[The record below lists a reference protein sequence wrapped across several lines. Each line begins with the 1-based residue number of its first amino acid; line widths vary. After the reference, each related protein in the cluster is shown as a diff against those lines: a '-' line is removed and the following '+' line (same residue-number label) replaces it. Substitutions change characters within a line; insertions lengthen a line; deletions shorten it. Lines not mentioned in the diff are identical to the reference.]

1 MTRMIVSNALKSG
14 ELDPA
19 FGADGKV
26 EIPGGIGSVRSII
39 TDGQSGFYT
48 AVYRSEM
55 CWIYHFFVDGAQ
67 DFQFGQGGVAKW
79 SFSTKPDSR
88 PIHLA
93 LQPGGKILLLGKAG
107 NNQFEGNLALT
118 RFNST
123 GSPDLVFGTKISPF
137 LEDFS
142 PSIAVQ
148 ADGKI
153 LLLVD
158 RFEQDGLPEQT
169 LLQRLLP
176 GGDPDPG
183 FGDQGSIVIRF
194 SDQVSRGSSLAVMDD
209 GKILV
214 AGEVRRDGSDPVLTH
229 AVGRYSLD
237 GQLDKSFGKSGY
249 WETDGLDSYKPIVA
263 LDPSGIICAGPA
275 SGSAG
280 FVLRVSKLTHDGR
293 TDPMFNNGES
303 VILEIP
309 ADTPGY
315 MVQCNAV
322 AVDSNG
328 RILVG
333 GYAGYNART
342 FWLRLLPDGSRDFD
356 YGDQGIVVTDQLR
369 GLYGLILSPNQERV
383 LVASNTQESSKPYVY
398 GVLN

>member
-1 MTRMIVSNALKSG
+1 MTRMIVSNTLKSG

-48 AVYRSEM
+48 AVYRSGM

-67 DFQFGQGGVAKW
+67 DFQFGEGGVAKW
-79 SFSTKPDSR
+79 SFSTWPDSR

-137 LEDFS
+137 REDFS

-158 RFEQDGLPEQT
+158 RFGQDGLPEQT

-194 SDQVSRGSSLAVMDD
+194 SDQVSRGRSLAVMDD

-214 AGEVRRDGSDPVLTH
+214 AGDARREDSDPILTH
-229 AVGRYSLD
+229 AVGRYSSD
-237 GQLDKSFGKSGY
+237 GQLDQSFGKSGY
-249 WETDGLDSYKPIVA
+249 WETDGLNSTVATIA
-263 LDPSGIICAGPA
+263 LDLSGIICAGTA
-275 SGSAG
+275 MGSAG
-280 FVLRVSKLTHDGR
+280 HVIRVSKLTHDGR

-303 VILEIP
+303 VFVEIP
-309 ADTPGY
+309 ADRPGY
-315 MVQCNAV
+315 FVWCNEV

-333 GYAGYNART
+333 GYAGANTKA

-356 YGDQGIVVTDQLR
+356 YRDQGVVVIDQLNN
-369 GLYGLILSPNQERV
+369 LYGLILSPNQERV
-383 LVASNTQESSKPYVY
+383 LVAVDARESKPYVY